1 MTGRGTPLLCG
12 RCPRGK
18 RRTAYLPMAPFCL
31 NDDLT
36 AQNGST
42 RFRRIGKHQTT
53 TDLTIETGNL
63 AAWPNS
69 RCDPS
74 PGLTSGSWSPSGR
87 CCRTWRRSS
96 AAWRRR
102 SLTIRRA
109 WPGGAS
115 PSWPGPAARRRP
127 AWSGSAGP
135 SGCAATPISGW
146 SWLARWPAT
155 TRPPSRRLHT
165 TSTRAT
171 TRPRS
176 PPKSP
181 TPMPGRSPT
190 PRATWTSPSW
200 SRSPRRSPRPGGL
213 TSTAWAPAVS
223 SPSTCR

>member
-1 MTGRGTPLLCG
+1 MTGRGTPLLSG

-18 RRTAYLPMAPFCL
+18 RHTAHLPMVPFCFKA
-31 NDDLT
+31 DLPPKT
-36 AQNGST
+36 GQLV
-42 RFRRIGKHQTT
+42 FWPIGKHQTT

-69 RCDPS
+69 RRDPS

-102 SLTIRRA
+102 SSTIRRG

-127 AWSGSAGP
+127 AWCGSAGP
-135 SGCAATPISGW
+135 SGCAAIPICGW
-146 SWLARWPAT
+146 RWPGRWPAT
-155 TRPPSRRLHT
+155 TRPLSRRPHT

-171 TRPRS
+171 TPPRS
-176 PPKSP
+176 RGRSP

-190 PRATWTSPSW
+190 PRAT
-200 SRSPRRSPRPGGL
+200 
-213 TSTAWAPAVS
+213 
-223 SPSTCR
+223 